1 MVNIILPLCC
11 EAEQIEIIKI
21 IDQITSELDKTEEV
35 IEKQLIRAET
45 LRQSILKKAFSG
57 QLVEQDPNDEPASIL
72 LERIRAEKA
81 KHSPKRS
88 GRRKTRKAA
97 SA

>member
-1 MVNIILPLCC
+1 MQLSG
-11 EAEQIEIIKI
+11 IEIAI
-21 IDQITSELDKTEEV
+21 Q
-35 IEKQLIRAET
+35 QAET
-45 LRQSILKKAFSG
+45 LRQSILQKAFSG
-57 QLVEQDPNDEPASIL
+57 QLVEQDPDDEPASVL

-81 KHSPKRS
+81 KHSPKRR